1 MNEYTPSMEDLAKRY
16 HRVDLGTFDRA
27 LAAHDAATREAVL
40 VEVAEWHEEKERIH
54 WIKARET
61 PGGTNSRQRLDL
73 IAATHRL
80 AAERFRALTAH
91 TPQNG
96 PLTWHR
102 ATQSASAS
110 DWSSESSAPLLAAHD
125 GFVKVAAKMTMTT
138 TEMAARNAKT
148 RKDAHALDVAGYAAG
163 CPHCPDGHKAHQP
176 WAAWVRPN
184 RDRDAPPVSI
194 TVMPSAGAHV
204 AESDAEWI
212 RELLNHHDLDADH
225 AVALERES
233 IVRWLESRLASID
246 ALAARVDTHQ
256 YQAEAFRLA
265 SDIDRIRDGAH
276 NRRAG
281 E

>member
-1 MNEYTPSMEDLAKRY
+1 
-16 HRVDLGTFDRA
+16 
-27 LAAHDAATREAVL
+27 
-40 VEVAEWHEEKERIH
+40 
-54 WIKARET
+54 
-61 PGGTNSRQRLDL
+61 
-73 IAATHRL
+73 
-80 AAERFRALTAH
+80 
-91 TPQNG
+91 
-96 PLTWHR
+96 
-102 ATQSASAS
+102 
-110 DWSSESSAPLLAAHD
+110 
-125 GFVKVAAKMTMTT
+125 
-138 TEMAARNAKT
+138 
-148 RKDAHALDVAGYAAG
+148 VAGYAAG
-163 CPHCPDGHKAHQP
+163 CPHCPDGHKVHQP
-176 WAAWVRPN
+176 WGAWVRPH
-184 RDRDAPPVSI
+184 RDSDGQPVSI